1 MVDTIRNII
10 SDFRPITLT
19 EMDGV
24 KLLDRTDTKF
34 IFPISKLPSVLNFV
48 AEHYRVLEVENSRIT
63 DYETLYFD
71 TPDWQ
76 LYTKHHNQILNR
88 YKIRTRK
95 YVNSNLHFFEIKYKN
110 NKGRTIKI
118 RVKQKSIENQ
128 ITDIA
133 KMLLE
138 ENTSLLSSQ
147 LVPALWVN
155 YSRITFVNNNLE
167 ERVTIDLN
175 LTFKKE
181 NTEKKYE
188 TLVIAELKQDK
199 ARSRSLF
206 LKAMNQYRIKRNSI
220 SKYCLGVTQLIS
232 EVKKNNFKPK
242 ILTLNKILYALPH
255 SA

>member
-10 SDFRPITLT
+10 SDFRPITLA
-19 EMDGV
+19 EMDSV

-34 IFPISKLPSVLNFV
+34 IFPISKLPQVLDFIK
-48 AEHYRVLEVENSRIT
+48 EHYRVLEVENSRIT
-63 DYETLYFD
+63 DYETLYYD
-71 TPDWQ
+71 TPDWE
-76 LYTKHHNQILNR
+76 LYTRHHNKKLNR
-88 YKIRTRK
+88 YKIRARK
-95 YVNSNLHFFEIKYKN
+95 YVNSDLHFFEVKYKN
-110 NKGRTIKI
+110 NKGRTIKT
-118 RVKQKSIENQ
+118 RVKQKSIEN
-128 ITDIA
+128 DIKDKA

-138 ENTSLLSSQ
+138 ENTRLFSNQ
-147 LVPALWVN
+147 LVPAIWVN

-175 LTFKKE
+175 LTFKREGKE
-181 NTEKKYE
+181 VKYE
-188 TLVIAELKQDK
+188 TLVIAELKQDR

-206 LKAMNQYRIKRNSI
+206 LRAMNEYRIKQNSI
-220 SKYCLGVTQLIS
+220 SKYCLGVSQLIP